1 MSRTTRSGIPA
12 ISALLLL
19 LGLAGCAAAPEAG
32 VEEPAPVGQ
41 VVLQRSADTPPQQEQ
56 LELGIVV
63 FELDEGSVP
72 ETGVD
77 SEVFAEIQEN
87 ERHLLPYLL
96 RSALLEANQWGAIR
110 VIPEADPSL
119 DLLIEG
125 RILVSDGRQLRL
137 HIQAQDST
145 GRLWLDRVFRDETT
159 GDDFPEATAY
169 RERRRSLGD
178 FEEPFADLYRQVA
191 NELRLFRAGLDREA
205 LAEIPRVSLM
215 RYAADLSPEA
225 FAHMLTTDAQ
235 GRRHL
240 RNLPAE
246 NDPMLE
252 RVRDMRERH
261 HLFIDTVD
269 QYYGALHRDT
279 RAAYVTWRRYSFD
292 QLQEQESAAQRAQE
306 RRSSGSAGFQA
317 LRQRY
322 DRYRWDK
329 IYQQEFQDLAAGFS
343 NETAPAI
350 LETNSQVYGLSGTM
364 AEQYGQW
371 RRTLRRLF
379 LLENDSPAS

>member
-1 MSRTTRSGIPA
+1 MRPLTRATPSTIPV
-12 ISALLLL
+12 LLLL
-19 LGLAGCAAAPEAG
+19 LGLAGCTALPEAD
-32 VEEPAPVGQ
+32 VEGPEPVGE
-41 VVLQRSADTPPQQEQ
+41 VTLQRSVATPHPQEQ
-56 LELGIVV
+56 LEVGIVI
-63 FELDEGSVP
+63 FEVAGDSAP
-72 ETGVD
+72 ELGMDT
-77 SEVFAEIQEN
+77 EVFAEIQDN

-96 RSALLEANQWGAIR
+96 RTALLESNQWGAIR
-110 VIPEADPSL
+110 IIPEPDPSL
-119 DLLIEG
+119 DLLVEG
-125 RILVSDGRQLRL
+125 RILVSNGQQLRL
-137 HIQAQDST
+137 HIQARDST
-145 GRLWLDRVFRDETT
+145 GRLWLDRVFLDETSL
-159 GDDFPEATAY
+159 DDFPEATAY

-178 FEEPFADLYRQVA
+178 FEDPFVDLYQQVA
-191 NELRLFRAGLDREA
+191 NELSQFRASLNREL
-205 LAEIPRVSLM
+205 LAEIRRVSFM

-225 FAHMLTTDAQ
+225 FDHMLTTDSS
-235 GRRHL
+235 GRRRL

-279 RAAYVTWRRYSFD
+279 RTAYVTWRRYSFD
-292 QLQEQESAAQRAQE
+292 QIREQESATQRAQA
-306 RRSSGSAGFQA
+306 RRSNSVGFQS

-329 IYQQEFQDLAAGFS
+329 IYEQEFQDLAAGFS

-350 LETNSQVYGLSGTM
+350 LETTSQVYGLSGTM